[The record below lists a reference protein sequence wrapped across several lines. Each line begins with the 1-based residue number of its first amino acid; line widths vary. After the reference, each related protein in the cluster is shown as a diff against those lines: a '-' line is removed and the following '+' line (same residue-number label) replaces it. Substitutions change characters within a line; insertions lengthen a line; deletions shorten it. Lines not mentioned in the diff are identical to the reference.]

1 MGKEYR
7 HPISG
12 CIYSVNPEGLV
23 NVSDPATGQY
33 GVFDSTGRWYE
44 GEIRDA
50 DMQALGWVGRS
61 PEARAIREATS

>member
-1 MGKEYR
+1 MAKEYR

-12 CIYSVNPEGLV
+12 CIYTVNAQGLV
-23 NVSDPATGQY
+23 NVHDPKTGQN
-33 GVFDSTGRWYE
+33 GVFDSRGVWFE
-44 GEIRDA
+44 GEIRDV

>member
-1 MGKEYR
+1 
-7 HPISG
+7 
-12 CIYSVNPEGLV
+12 
-23 NVSDPATGQY
+23 VSDPATGLY